1 MESTTSSHHLA
12 AIMFTDIAGY
22 TRMMQQ
28 DEHAAM
34 ESVRKYQHILEWQVE
49 AHHGSVQNYY
59 GDGSLSLFHSA
70 HQAVACALEMQKE
83 LLAFPPTE
91 VRIGIHIGEIYTEN
105 GKVFGDGVNI
115 ASRIESIGQGGTVLF
130 SRDVHQKIKNHS
142 AFQTRLFGRFDFK
155 NVDEPV
161 EVYCLTN
168 PEIRTPDATAVEGK
182 LKEIVPK
189 KRFPVQW
196 LMGILILLLGAGY
209 FLALRP
215 SSQDTAGKN
224 NVGVQSIAVLP
235 FKNLSPDTTEEF
247 LSVGIAEDIL
257 TQLAQVHGLKVI
269 SRSSSMQYKNSTKS
283 IKAIARELGV
293 TNILEGS
300 VRQFGEKL
308 RISVQLTNGMS
319 ESLIWAADFDRKVED
334 ILNLQRDV
342 ALMVSEK
349 LRIALKPEIKDRLE
363 EKLNVN
369 PEAYILY
376 QHGQDLLKK
385 NNGTAEDMNAA
396 IGYFEKA
403 IDKDSAFSK
412 AWIGLADAWM
422 EAVYW
427 HRVPAIDALP
437 KAKAAAYHALELDP
451 DLGES
456 YAILGAIGI
465 VDYQI
470 GEAEVLLRK
479 AIALNPNDPFAHERL
494 SWVMLFKNQPDE
506 GVALLNTA
514 IELDPLSTRN
524 KGAICTMHYL
534 LRRFDEGIRRTKVF
548 LAAEPTDNYLLWS
561 LAYLQTGKGDYTAAI
576 DNLLKRSIGTTTN
589 WVLAYCYAKTGKTDL
604 AQTILNNNIEKS
616 KTQKVPDFMMA
627 VQYCAL
633 GEKTKAMDH
642 LEQALHEEGEGFFV
656 FDMATDPMLQT
667 LWNDTRF
674 KKIALE
680 AKQKFTYAPR

>member
-34 ESVRKYQHILEWQVE
+34 EAVRKYHRVLDEQVIQ
-49 AHHGSVQNYY
+49 HHGQIQNHY

-70 HQAVACALEMQKE
+70 IQAVTCALEMQIA
-83 LLAFPPTE
+83 LLAEPRVD
-91 VRIGIHIGEIYTEN
+91 VRIGIHIGEIYTED

-115 ASRIESIGQGGTVLF
+115 ASRIESIGQGGAVLF
-130 SRDVHQKIKNHS
+130 SSEVYQKIRNNNSLQAK
-142 AFQTRLFGRFDFK
+142 LFGRFEFK

-161 EVYCLTN
+161 EVYCLCN
-168 PEIRTPDATAVEGK
+168 AEIQTPDRATVEGK
-182 LKEIVPK
+182 LKERPAR
-189 KRFPVQW
+189 KRIPVQW
-196 LMGILILLLGAGY
+196 IMGILILLLAAGY

-215 SSQDTAGKN
+215 GTHKSDTDEIGK
-224 NVGVQSIAVLP
+224 SIAVLP
-235 FKNLSPDTTEEF
+235 FKNLSPDTSEEF
-247 LSVGIAEDIL
+247 LSIGIAEDIL

-269 SRSSSMQYKNSTKS
+269 SRSSSMQYKNTSKS
-283 IKAIARELGV
+283 IKTIAKELGV
-293 TNILEGS
+293 ANILEGS
-300 VRQFGEKL
+300 VRQFGENL

-342 ALMVSEK
+342 ALTVSEK
-349 LRIALKPEIKDRLE
+349 LRIALRPEIKDRLE

-369 PEAYILY
+369 PEAYLLY

-385 NNGTAEDMNAA
+385 NSGTAEDMNAA
-396 IGYFEKA
+396 IGYFEKSIA
-403 IDKDSAFSK
+403 KDSTFSK
-412 AWIGLADAWM
+412 AWIGLADAWL
-422 EAVYW
+422 ESVYW
-427 HRVPAIDALP
+427 HRVKAVDALP

-479 AIALNPNDPFAHERL
+479 AITLNPNDPFAHERL
-494 SWVMLFKNQPDE
+494 SWVMLFKNQPDD
-506 GVALLNTA
+506 GVAMLNTA

-561 LAYLQTGKGDYTAAI
+561 LAYLQTGKGDYNAAI

-604 AQTILNNNIEKS
+604 ARTILNNNLEKS

-633 GEKTKAMDH
+633 GEKSKAMDH

-656 FDMATDPMLQT
+656 FDMSTDPMLES
-667 LWNDTRF
+667 LWNDPRF
-674 KKIALE
+674 RTIAAE
-680 AKQKFTYAPR
+680 AKQKFTYLPR